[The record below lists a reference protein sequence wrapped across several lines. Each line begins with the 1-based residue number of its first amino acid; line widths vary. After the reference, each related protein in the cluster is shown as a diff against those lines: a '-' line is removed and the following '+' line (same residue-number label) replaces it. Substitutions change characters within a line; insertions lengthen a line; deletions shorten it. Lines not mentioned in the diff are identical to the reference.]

1 MTKTASNIN
10 DAAGP
15 PVDSRSILKWL
26 ESPLAPHPAEE
37 LPTLRAHLAGLRHAA
52 GGLQQRAIAL
62 DGLYARASAVVD
74 RILPTLVEGSLPVAA
89 KTRRVV
95 RSIIDLLQVM
105 AEETLALVDHLDP
118 QHQPSLHQPSLS
130 PTLALWR
137 SLQASAQQLMISHL
151 IAAPPRVGTW
161 QQLHQTY
168 ATAQR
173 LHLAA
178 TVPDGLN
185 TSLQHVYHAAVLL
198 GCADPASLT
207 PPEIMF
213 LASYFERFA
222 DHIEPASAAS
232 AALHGTFWID
242 PTRDLPASSS
252 LRKAAPAA
260 EPLEYFSCA
269 RLCLLI
275 NNQISSMEAGTPARR
290 LDLSDFAESPAGL
303 GVLRR
308 LVDRWSGSGKR
319 RFQRRRQNT
328 RTFMAAGLDNLW
340 QVCQKRDGASA
351 ELSTWMITNES
362 ANGYAVMH
370 LSGKTAALSVGG
382 VVAVRT
388 GSEDDWQICIVRWA
402 VSENPEHLELG
413 LQILAPSAVAA
424 VLAQPSESK
433 GTEYLRVL
441 VLPEI
446 PRLRSAELLV
456 VASGA
461 VAKPQSRLVLVIE
474 SENVAVREVNSIH
487 VDEQTMSVDILSIE
501 PDQDSNE

>member
-1 MTKTASNIN
+1 
-10 DAAGP
+10 
-15 PVDSRSILKWL
+15 
-26 ESPLAPHPAEE
+26 
-37 LPTLRAHLAGLRHAA
+37 
-52 GGLQQRAIAL
+52 
-62 DGLYARASAVVD
+62 
-74 RILPTLVEGSLPVAA
+74 
-89 KTRRVV
+89 
-95 RSIIDLLQVM
+95 
-105 AEETLALVDHLDP
+105 
-118 QHQPSLHQPSLS
+118 
-130 PTLALWR
+130 
-137 SLQASAQQLMISHL
+137 MISDL

-474 SENVAVREVNSIH
+474 SENVAVREVNGIH

-501 PDQDSNE
+501 PDQESNE